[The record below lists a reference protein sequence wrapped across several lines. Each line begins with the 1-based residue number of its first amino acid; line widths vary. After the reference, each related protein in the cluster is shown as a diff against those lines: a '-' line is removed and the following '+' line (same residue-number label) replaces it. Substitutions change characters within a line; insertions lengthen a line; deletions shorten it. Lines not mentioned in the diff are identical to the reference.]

1 MKFPIVWRSTYDA
14 QVEAGDEILKR
25 LADAGV
31 LDIVDTLARL
41 KTLTDDLGTSKRVTA
56 MVQVKW
62 IAEKQ
67 TRENLTV
74 ALECLQIEDAPESE
88 KPCWCFDP
96 KWAVIGDVITHS
108 SACHIAKRAHKQ
120 AKARE
125 SIEGSGPTK

>member
-1 MKFPIVWRSTYDA
+1 MWRSTYDE
-14 QVEAGDEILKR
+14 QVEAGVYVVKR

-31 LDIVDTLARL
+31 LDIADTLGRL
-41 KTLTDDLGTSKRVTA
+41 KELKDDLNTSKRVTA

-67 TRENLTV
+67 TRESLTV
-74 ALECLQIEDAPESE
+74 ALEGLQIKDAPESE

-108 SACHIAKRAHKQ
+108 PECKIAKRAYSQ

-125 SIEGSGPTK
+125 FIEGNGPTK